1 MKTFFRLVSGLFLLA
16 ILSACGGGGGSAGT
30 SMSGAALFTTAA
42 DKIQM
47 LYGET
52 KTFTVGGGVP
62 SYSVSSSGAV
72 SAKVSGTTLTIETIA
87 TGTGTV
93 TVTDNVGAKVAIE
106 VTVGTGSTL
115 SSSAPAS
122 VTVGVGAVTS
132 KYFITGGTGVYAVNS
147 SDTSIAN
154 VGMSGNVF
162 VIGGVST
169 GTTTVVVKDNA
180 GQSVS
185 IAVTVIGGTRS
196 LFTTAP
202 SAVTVPSGKI
212 VSYSISGGTAPYS
225 VSSNNAAAAEV
236 TLKQNGT
243 DFDIKAIAAGTANIV
258 VTDASRSSVTIVVTV
273 TTPAAGTLSV
283 LPAGASG
290 SVGDTLKF
298 NVIGGVL
305 PYKITNTN
313 DSIAVV
319 NASGDGSSFTAA
331 LGNVGSTIVTV
342 IDSMGTTN
350 TITIVVNANAST
362 LRLAPNAIEVSEQ
375 SVESF
380 QLKIYGGSAPYTAF
394 TSDPQFGA
402 VSISGNTYTVAA
414 PPASKDRRCVTTTTA
429 LGVYP
434 VALTVVDSLGAS
446 AVSIMSVRDTLDAT
460 CK

>member
-1 MKTFFRLVSGLFLLA
+1 MKTFFQIVSGLFLLA
-16 ILSACGGGGGSAGT
+16 ILSAFGGGGGSAGT
-30 SMSGAALFTTAA
+30 SMNGAALFTTAA

-72 SAKVSGTTLTIETIA
+72 SASLTGTVLTVATNA

-93 TVTDNVGAKVAIE
+93 TITDKAGAKVSVE
-106 VTVGTGSTL
+106 VTVGTGATL
-115 SSSAPAS
+115 TTSAPAS
-122 VTVGVGAVTS
+122 ITVGVGAVTS
-132 KYFITGGTGVYAVNS
+132 KYSITGGTGVYAVNS

-154 VGMSGNVF
+154 VGMSGSVF

-169 GTTTVVVKDNA
+169 GKTTVFVKDNA

-185 IAVTVIGGTRS
+185 IDVTVIGGTLS

-202 SAVTVPSGKI
+202 SAVTVPSGKT
-212 VSYSISGGTAPYS
+212 VSYSISGGSAPYS
-225 VSSNNAAAAEV
+225 VSSNNSGAADV
-236 TLKQNGT
+236 SLKQNGT
-243 DFDIKAIAAGTANIV
+243 DFDIKAIAAGNANIV
-258 VTDASRSSVTIVVTV
+258 VTDASRSSVTIAVTV

-298 NVIGGVL
+298 NVVGGVL
-305 PYKITNTN
+305 PYKVTNTN
-313 DSIAVV
+313 DSIALVA
-319 NASGDGSSFTAA
+319 ASGDGSSFTAA
-331 LGNVGSTIVTV
+331 LGNVGSTIVTI
-342 IDSMGTTN
+342 IDSLGTTSN
-350 TITIVVNANAST
+350 ITIVVNANAST

-394 TSDPQFGA
+394 TSDPQFGV

-414 PPASKDRRCVTTTTA
+414 PGGTNRRCVTTTTA

-434 VALTVVDSLGAS
+434 VSLTVVDSLGAS